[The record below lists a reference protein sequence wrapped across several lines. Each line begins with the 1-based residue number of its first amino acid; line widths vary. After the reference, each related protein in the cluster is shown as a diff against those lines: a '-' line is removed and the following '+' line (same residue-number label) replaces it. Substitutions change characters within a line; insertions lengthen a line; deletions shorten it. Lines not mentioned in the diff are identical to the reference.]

1 MQNAKMYH
9 NQAEIDE
16 YAKVPDDLGVRIIE
30 TTMKEII
37 ASYLESLDDLLMEA
51 QEAY

>member
-1 MQNAKMYH
+1 MSNAMMYH
-9 NQAEIDE
+9 YQAEVDE
-16 YAKVPDDLGVRIIE
+16 WAKVPDDLTERIIT

-37 ASYLESLDDLLMEA
+37 ASYLESLDDLMLEA

>member
-1 MQNAKMYH
+1 MNALMYH
-9 NQAEIDE
+9 NQAEVDE
-16 YAKVPDDLGVRIIE
+16 WAKVPDDIGTRIIE

-37 ASYLESLDDLLMEA
+37 QSYLESIDDLLLEA

>member
-1 MQNAKMYH
+1 MNAMMYH
-9 NQAEIDE
+9 NQAEVDE
-16 YAKVPDDLGVRIIE
+16 FAKIPDDIGVRIIE

-37 ASYLESLDDLLMEA
+37 ASYLESIDDLMLEA